1 MSADTRLAA
10 DLRVSGDRSVGSAV
24 NSVVVTGNG
33 NVVLLVDGRE
43 FTRVAVPESGV
54 AATGLQRGL
63 RRVPEL
69 VAGVRALATAGGPAL
84 LVVDYAENVAPV
96 VAELLDTIA
105 DIDGLESLRLLLL
118 ARSPQGWWRE
128 LAVEHP

>member
-43 FTRVAVPESGV
+43 FTRVAVPESAV
-54 AATGLQRGL
+54 AAAGMLFARSGPVGSPLVGSWLRPDAGVVSPQPRPEIERLVGWGRSGQGPRV
-63 RRVPEL
+63 RRVC
-69 VAGVRALATAGGPAL
+69 GAGG
-84 LVVDYAENVAPV
+84 
-96 VAELLDTIA
+96 
-105 DIDGLESLRLLLL
+105 
-118 ARSPQGWWRE
+118 
-128 LAVEHP
+128 